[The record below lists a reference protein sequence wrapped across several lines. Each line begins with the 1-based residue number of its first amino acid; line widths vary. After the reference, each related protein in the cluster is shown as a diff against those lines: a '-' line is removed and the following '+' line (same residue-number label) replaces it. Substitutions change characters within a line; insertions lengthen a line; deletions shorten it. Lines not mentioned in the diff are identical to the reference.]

1 MASYTNKIKTQR
13 GIGLIEV
20 LIAAVVVSVGL
31 LALGSL
37 QGGLMSSSGE
47 SKARSEAI
55 KLAEE
60 KLEEYR
66 NNIIQGNYDAIV
78 TSAANESIAGSNATF
93 SRGWVVTDA
102 TAPNRKNISIKVTW
116 GAAGANETVN
126 MVSEQ
131 VWADPG
137 RSSAYATGGN
147 GLSGKASS
155 PNNQSSE
162 KTSKQFPAGTGT
174 VLGDGSELSTHM
186 EGDSLYLLDS
196 TGKALI
202 KFNGGIQLTIKGTV
216 YLGTVDNNNGVS
228 IAPTAAYLVTFSDL
242 AYCKFPLPD
251 TTADYICYFG
261 GSCTK
266 GGAGCLS
273 GDHTYSAVNGGWY
286 GKVGLIETADD
297 NFHNKKVCF
306 AEDIAGTGMNTLV
319 STAREYVT
327 RRLDASNNAVASE
340 GINQSFACQNFLIVD
355 KKGSSYPCDSFS
367 NYTYTVSNS
376 PIKKLAVPSSSIK
389 RVLTQLQQNVVL
401 AEDTSSCGDTSE
413 YIITGSITGD
423 YASQVEVLVGHN
435 ACLTSFVSTG
445 LWSYKCTIETV
456 ETSLAVTAEGGG
468 VTPAT
473 QTFASLSPTMTGAT
487 LITSGSSGVPP
498 VVDVNPSIPNPSWST
513 STDPKALTWTA
524 VASAAGYKIYTCT
537 TTNNDNFTSCIPA
550 VTPTATITV
559 NSYAPSPGNKD
570 TICVQIV
577 ATDREVDSA
586 ASGVKCIHV
595 QGHKYSYQ

>member
-20 LIAAVVVSVGL
+20 LIAAVIVSVGL

-78 TSAANESIAGSNATF
+78 TSAANESIAGSNVEFTR
-93 SRGWVVTDA
+93 SWVVTDD
-102 TAPNRKNISIKVTW
+102 TAPNRKNISVKVTW
-116 GAAGANETVN
+116 GAAGADETVN
-126 MVSEQ
+126 MVSEL

-137 RSSAYATGGN
+137 LSTDYATGGN
-147 GLSGKASS
+147 GLAGKASS

-174 VLGDGSELSTHM
+174 ALNDGSGLSTHM

-216 YLGTVDNNNGVS
+216 YLGTVDNGSNPT
-228 IAPTAAYLVTFSDL
+228 IAPTAAYPVTFSDL
-242 AYCKFPLPD
+242 AYCKFPLPN

-286 GKVGLIETADD
+286 GKVGLIETAYD
-297 NFHNKKVCF
+297 NFQNKKVCF

-340 GINQSFACQNFLIVD
+340 GINQSFACQNFLIVN
-355 KKGSSYPCDSFS
+355 KKGSSYPCDFFS
-367 NYTYTVSNS
+367 NYTVSNS
-376 PIKKLAVPSSSIK
+376 PTKKLAVPSSSIK
-389 RVLTQLQQNVVL
+389 RVLTPLQQNVVL
-401 AEDTSSCGDTSE
+401 AEDTSSCGNTSS
-413 YIITGSITGD
+413 YTITGSITGD
-423 YASQVEVLVGHN
+423 DASQVEVLVGHN

-456 ETSLAVTAEGGG
+456 ETSLVVTAEGGG

-487 LITSGSSGVPP
+487 LVTSGSSGVPP
-498 VVDVNPSIPNPSWST
+498 VVVVNPSIPNPSWST

-524 VASAAGYKIYTCT
+524 VANATGYKIYTCT
-537 TTNNDNFTSCIPA
+537 TTNNNDFTSCIPA

-577 ATDREVDSA
+577 ATDGEVDSA
-586 ASGVKCIHV
+586 ASGVNCIHV
-595 QGHKYSYQ
+595 KNSIYTYQ